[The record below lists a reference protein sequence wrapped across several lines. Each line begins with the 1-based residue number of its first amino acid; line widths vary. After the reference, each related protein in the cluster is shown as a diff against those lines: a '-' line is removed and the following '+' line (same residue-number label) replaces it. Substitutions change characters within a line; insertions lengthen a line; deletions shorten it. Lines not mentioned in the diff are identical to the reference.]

1 MSFCFSLFLVKKAK
15 YPKGLLINVNGC
27 YLSLWLLFRLPLLSE
42 YSHGFYKL
50 FPLYIQAIEGFLN
63 FVQKMR
69 QRKKKKNCYYIKPL
83 RCSFKK
89 ETLFFFFIQLS
100 NKYIYAIQQQ
110 AWNQYILVLQFIMQF
125 IFINMSITNRSKQ
138 KIWFSFT

>member
-27 YLSLWLLFRLPLLSE
+27 HLSLWLLFRLPLLSE

-63 FVQKMR
+63 FVQKVAMLLGYICKKICQLELSSIAQYGHTGWR
-69 QRKKKKNCYYIKPL
+69 VAPGSLFPSLAQR
-83 RCSFKK
+83 F
-89 ETLFFFFIQLS
+89 LS
-100 NKYIYAIQQQ
+100 PY
-110 AWNQYILVLQFIMQF
+110 
-125 IFINMSITNRSKQ
+125 NRSRET
-138 KIWFSFT
+138 IVIVFR

>member
-89 ETLFFFFIQLS
+89 ETLFFF
-100 NKYIYAIQQQ
+100 
-110 AWNQYILVLQFIMQF
+110 
-125 IFINMSITNRSKQ
+125 
-138 KIWFSFT
+138 